1 MIGTVATV
9 SEVRLDV
16 AATIT
21 AISLIIT
28 AVATFI
34 VAVRDRKSNGSS
46 NEKAVAVTEVV
57 NTGKKVE
64 TLMQQVEFLFEEIS
78 KLREQKEN
86 LERRV
91 NRLSAELK
99 KEKADH
105 AETKARLEALLIELH
120 EKNKKIKEL
129 ENQLIQIQENK

>member
-1 MIGTVATV
+1 MIETVAAVT
-9 SEVRLDV
+9 EVRFDI
-16 AATIT
+16 AAIVTGV
-21 AISLIIT
+21 SLVIT

-34 VAVRDRKSNGSS
+34 VAVRDRKSNGDG
-46 NEKAVAVTEVV
+46 NAKAIAVTEIVD
-57 NTGKKVE
+57 TGKKVE

-120 EKNKKIKEL
+120 EKNKKIKDL
-129 ENQLIQIQENK
+129 ENQLIQIQEKK

>member
-9 SEVRLDV
+9 TPAIQLDV

-46 NEKAVAVTEVV
+46 NEKAVAVTEIVDT
-57 NTGKKVE
+57 NKKVE
-64 TLMQQVEFLFEEIS
+64 TLIQQVDFLFEEIGR
-78 KLREQKEN
+78 LREEKEN
-86 LERRV
+86 LEKRV
-91 NRLSAELK
+91 NRLTAELR

-120 EKNKKIKEL
+120 EKNKRISEL
-129 ENQLIQIQENK
+129 ELQLTKLQEK